1 MLIDIL
7 LLSSSEVIVS
17 PNGQSVKTAQLGNS
31 SDACVY
37 TRGSVRRASGFVQTG
52 NTDVIH
58 VAGTW
63 NFLQIWFLGLTK
75 NQHIRGPVDVAV
87 EK

>member
-1 MLIDIL
+1 MT
-7 LLSSSEVIVS
+7 VAAGS
-17 PNGQSVKTAQLGNS
+17 PGL
-31 SDACVY
+31 DL
-37 TRGSVRRASGFVQTG
+37 RRAYSGLFGQVACGDAGQKPAYGKGSRLLPVDVG

-63 NFLQIWFLGLTK
+63 SFLQIWFLGLTQ

>member
-1 MLIDIL
+1 MGVSLPRTAWMCNAADL
-7 LLSSSEVIVS
+7 LAKLAVAGNPEIIRAGS
-17 PNGQSVKTAQLGNS
+17 PL
-31 SDACVY
+31 
-37 TRGSVRRASGFVQTG
+37 RGRDRHCSRLTG

-63 NFLQIWFLGLTK
+63 NFLQIWFLGLTQ
-75 NQHIRGPVDVAV
+75 NQRIRGPVDVAV

>member
-1 MLIDIL
+1 MAI
-7 LLSSSEVIVS
+7 S
-17 PNGQSVKTAQLGNS
+17 
-31 SDACVY
+31 
-37 TRGSVRRASGFVQTG
+37 RRVGDYSRVTG

-63 NFLQIWFLGLTK
+63 NFLQIWFLGLTQ